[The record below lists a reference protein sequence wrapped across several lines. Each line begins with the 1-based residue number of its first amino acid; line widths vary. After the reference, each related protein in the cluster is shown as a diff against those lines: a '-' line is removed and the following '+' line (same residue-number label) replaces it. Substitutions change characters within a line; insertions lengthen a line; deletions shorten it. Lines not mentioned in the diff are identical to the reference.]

1 MEESAVVTDFLKAYK
16 DMFHLK
22 SADAASYSPLVLAY
36 IGDAV
41 YELMIRTKIVNQG
54 NMKVSKMHRKSA
66 GLVKAQ
72 TQARLIKILEPELTQ
87 EELAVYKRGRNAKSF
102 TMAKHASMIDYRMAT
117 GFEALVGY
125 LFLAERFVRMAQL
138 TGKGLEQL
146 GELEPDE

>member
-54 NMKVSKMHRKSA
+54 NMQVSKMHRKSA

-87 EELAVYKRGRNAKSF
+87 EELA
-102 TMAKHASMIDYRMAT
+102 AKHASMIDYRMAT